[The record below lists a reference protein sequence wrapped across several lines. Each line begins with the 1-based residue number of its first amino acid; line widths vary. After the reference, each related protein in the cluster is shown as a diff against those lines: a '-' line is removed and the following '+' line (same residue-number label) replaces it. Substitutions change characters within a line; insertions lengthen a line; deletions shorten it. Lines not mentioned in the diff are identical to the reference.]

1 VLFRIG
7 RPYYTVLIS
16 GAGYKITPGKFQKRW
31 TNIKKRMDSE
41 DPDQWKAAIL
51 ESSQILKEILDV
63 IGYEGKNLGEKLDG
77 MSPEQLRNLEEVKK
91 ANDTKN
97 KIVKDDK
104 YELTKEEAQETL
116 SIFRDSLDFF
126 EIL

>member
-1 VLFRIG
+1 
-7 RPYYTVLIS
+7 
-16 GAGYKITPGKFQKRW
+16 
-31 TNIKKRMDSE
+31 
-41 DPDQWKAAIL
+41 
-51 ESSQILKEILDV
+51 LKEILDV